1 MMHHPSSETG
11 LRRTGLR
18 RTGLCRT
25 GWRRAGSALLVIA
38 LAVVALGLGGCAQA
52 RSRVA
57 IVRVTDLEQSWPK
70 FVNYYNQLQANYQ
83 AIAAS
88 KTNAQEKRRAF
99 AQFQAQQKRWNDEVT
114 GEVRAAVNDIAKQ
127 RNYQLVVT
135 REGTAYG
142 GDDITPEVEKALH
155 ITPVSPSPR

>member
-1 MMHHPSSETG
+1 MNHPSFKTI
-11 LRRTGLR
+11 
-18 RTGLCRT
+18 
-25 GWRRAGSALLVIA
+25 AGRVSSTATLLLLAV
-38 LAVVALGLGGCAQA
+38 AVVATSLSGCAQA
-52 RSRVA
+52 RSRIA

-83 AIAAS
+83 AIVAS
-88 KTNAQEKRRAF
+88 KTSAADKRKAF
-99 AQFQAQQKRWNDEVT
+99 LQFQAQQKRWNDEVT

-127 RNYQLVVT
+127 RNYQLVVS

-142 GDDITPEVEKALH
+142 GDDITADVEKALH

>member
-1 MMHHPSSETG
+1 MNHPSIEY
-11 LRRTGLR
+11 LRGIGRINST
-18 RTGLCRT
+18 
-25 GWRRAGSALLVIA
+25 AALVLLAI
-38 LAVVALGLGGCAQA
+38 AVVALSLTGCAKA

-88 KTNAQEKRRAF
+88 KTSPQEKQKALVQF
-99 AQFQAQQKRWNDEVT
+99 AAQQKRWNDEVT
-114 GEVRAAVNDIAKQ
+114 NEVRSAVNDIAKQ
-127 RNYQLVVT
+127 RNYELVVT

-142 GDDITPEVEKALH
+142 GDDITVDVQKALH
-155 ITPVSPSPR
+155 ITPTSPSPR